1 MLAIGGRLG
10 EGGDQETRRVADI
23 DIGRQARLADQRHQL
38 AGHPPTAPWVDADH
52 RQDSHTGGLGR
63 RRDGAV
69 LFGRQAGLERL
80 RHLPTGGD
88 RQRHQGTAA
97 GAHPAVL
104 R

>member
-1 MLAIGGRLG
+1 MLAVCGGLG
-10 EGGDQETRRVADI
+10 EGRDHETRRVANI
-23 DIGRQARLADQRHQL
+23 DIGWQARLADQRHQL

-63 RRDGAV
+63 WRDGAV

-80 RHLPTGGD
+80 RQLPTGGD
-88 RQRHQGTAA
+88 RQRYQGTAA
-97 GAHPAVL
+97 GAHPVVL